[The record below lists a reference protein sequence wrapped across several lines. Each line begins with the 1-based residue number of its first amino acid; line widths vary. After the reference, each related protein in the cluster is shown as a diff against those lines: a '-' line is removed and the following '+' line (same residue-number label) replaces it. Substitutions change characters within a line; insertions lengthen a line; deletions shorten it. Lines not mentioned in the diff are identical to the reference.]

1 MTITS
6 RFGVIFEVNAGSSAF
21 SISKVENEAL

>member
-6 RFGVIFEVNAGSSAF
+6 RFGVSFEVNAGLSAF
-21 SISKVENEAL
+21 SISRVENEAL